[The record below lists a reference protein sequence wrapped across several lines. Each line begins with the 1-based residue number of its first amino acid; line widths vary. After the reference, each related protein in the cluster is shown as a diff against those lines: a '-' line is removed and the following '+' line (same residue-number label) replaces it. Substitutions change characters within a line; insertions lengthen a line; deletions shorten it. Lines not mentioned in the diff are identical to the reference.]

1 MTKEEKTVAISNL
14 SKKFA
19 EFEHFY
25 VTDSSALT
33 VEQINKFRKFCFS
46 KGVEYH
52 VYKNTLIAKALE
64 TTNID
69 YTEFN
74 KSVLKGASGLIFT
87 SVGNMPGKLLKE
99 FKTTTSIDKIVFKGA
114 SIDSSF
120 FIGEKALD
128 QVASLKSKNELIGDI
143 LGLLQSPAKNVI
155 SALMSGE
162 NKLAGIV
169 KAIADKKESES

>member
-1 MTKEEKTVAISNL
+1 MTREEKSVVIGNL
-14 SKKFA
+14 TKKFA

-25 VTDSSALT
+25 ITDSSALS
-33 VEQINKFRKFCFS
+33 VDQINKFRKFCFE

-52 VYKNTLIAKALE
+52 VVKNTLIAKALE
-64 TTNID
+64 TTATD

-74 KSVLKGASGLIFT
+74 KSVLKGASGIIFST
-87 SVGNMPGKLLKE
+87 VGNLPGKLLKE

-128 QVASLKSKNELIGDI
+128 QVASLKSKHELIGDI
-143 LGLLQSPAKNVI
+143 VGLLQSPAKNVV
-155 SALMSGE
+155 SALLSGE
-162 NKLAGIV
+162 NKIAGLV
-169 KAIADKKESES
+169 KAVAEKKEKES

>member
-1 MTKEEKTVAISNL
+1 MTREEKAVVISNL

-33 VEQINKFRKFCFS
+33 VSQINKFRKFCFE
-46 KGVEYH
+46 KGVQYE
-52 VYKNTLIAKALE
+52 VVKNTLIAKALE
-64 TTNID
+64 TMKTD

-74 KSVLKGASGLIFT
+74 KSVLKGSSGIIFST
-87 SVGNMPGKLLKE
+87 VGNLPGKLLKE

-120 FIGEKALD
+120 FIGANTLD

-143 LGLLQSPAKNVI
+143 VGLLQSPAKNVI
-155 SALMSGE
+155 SALLSGE
-162 NKLAGIV
+162 QKIAGLV
-169 KAIADKKESES
+169 KAIAEKKEKES